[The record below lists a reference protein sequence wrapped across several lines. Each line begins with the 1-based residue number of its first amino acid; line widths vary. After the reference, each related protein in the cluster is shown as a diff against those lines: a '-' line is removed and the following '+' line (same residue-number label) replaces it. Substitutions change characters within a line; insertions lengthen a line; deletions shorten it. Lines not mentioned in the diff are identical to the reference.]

1 MANLSFPGSRWWK
14 FDFHT
19 HTPDSSDYDREEQNT
34 LTPQEWLLKH
44 MRAEIDAVAVTD
56 HNSAGWI
63 EKLQTTLITLRSNKP
78 EGWRELTLFPGAEIT
93 ASEGVHVLAVFDPT
107 TQQRDIDGLLHGS
120 DMQWVRHEN
129 SGNAQWRL
137 NNVNVIELIDK
148 IHAKGGL
155 AIPAHIDTNCGLLA
169 SRTNS
174 PYQADAPKSNQII
187 NALKKAD
194 AVDIRNSDDPVVLH
208 FSDDV
213 KKKAK
218 LNGSDSP
225 HCSSNIGRRWVW
237 LKMTTPNF
245 DGLKL
250 ALAEPDLSVSRDN
263 EPPQREP
270 LHWISKLSLKGLE
283 KRRHPIEIQFNPWL
297 NTIIGGR
304 GSGKSSIVE
313 CLRLVLGRGQELEGS
328 MKGSEI
334 ADSVKKFSEK
344 MLRSDS
350 VIQAEVWGAKDA
362 LGLERYVFRDKGRIS
377 IQRPDINQH
386 DAWTDT
392 GIDGQNVGMQ
402 FPVRIFSQKQ
412 IHALANRPDG
422 LLAYF
427 DEPGKADKDTWKQ
440 QFDARKSSYLE
451 QRRAMRE
458 LRTSLKDRAS
468 NAANLKQVTDQL
480 KAYID
485 QGVGQKLSALQT
497 LRAESRAMDEFHN
510 ELIALVSEHTQ
521 ILQAT
526 AFTQWNIAL
535 PEVPSAPAKAAQ
547 AAWHSQRDALQSK
560 LEAMQ
565 AAATEMQTVMQ
576 AMTNDNAY
584 ILWQADNQSQMQ
596 SLTQSLN
603 AFKIQTGD
611 ALQQAGDLQQKKE
624 LFEQLE
630 KGFQN
635 KAKLLAAAE
644 KTCTDMYQNLETC
657 RNQLTQKRQA
667 FVDKVIT
674 EAGNDLLRLKFTSCA
689 NTNTTAEEANLRRVL
704 QLSDTAHQE
713 FVWNKEEGTGLLPF
727 LAQSPDRLLNV
738 KKNLQELVLDS
749 SSVFR
754 IPGSKLA
761 GEVSLNGHVINA
773 LTKLT
778 DESLDA
784 VWTWFPEDAVE
795 IEFRPNNGEKWQ
807 SIQQGSAGQQTAAM
821 LSFILSE
828 GNEPLILDQPE
839 DDLDN
844 AMVYDLVVRQL
855 RDHKSRRQV
864 IIVTHNPNIVV
875 NGDAE
880 LVLPMV
886 YRGGQIQAD
895 PANGL
900 QDLGIRQTIC
910 DVMEGGKTAFE
921 NRYARVLKDMH

>member
-1 MANLSFPGSRWWK
+1 MAHLSFPGSRWWK

-19 HTPDSSDYDREEQNT
+19 HTPRGSDDYRGNVTITAEDWLGAHRDRGV
-34 LTPQEWLLKH
+34 
-44 MRAEIDAVAVTD
+44 DCVVVTD
-56 HNSAGWI
+56 HNSGQWLD
-63 EKLQTTLITLRSNKP
+63 ELKSTLVSLQTQNADWTQ
-78 EGWRELTLFPGAEIT
+78 FFVMPGVEI
-93 ASEGVHVLAVFDPT
+93 SCSGGVHVLAILDRDKT
-107 TQQRDIDGLLHGS
+107 TQDIAALVGACGYHGTLGSSDAVTEQSVSSVIDTIHQKGGIAIAAHVDMDKGLLKSVQDAPTLIQVLKKVDALQVVDPKQIALLVTDQECLKLIKNLAQVQGS
-120 DMQWVRHEN
+120 DNHNAENLQTGGYTWVKLTEP
-129 SGNAQWRL
+129 
-137 NNVNVIELIDK
+137 
-148 IHAKGGL
+148 GL
-155 AIPAHIDTNCGLLA
+155 QGL
-169 SRTNS
+169 R
-174 PYQADAPKSNQII
+174 
-187 NALKKAD
+187 
-194 AVDIRNSDDPVVLH
+194 
-208 FSDDV
+208 
-213 KKKAK
+213 
-218 LNGSDSP
+218 
-225 HCSSNIGRRWVW
+225 
-237 LKMTTPNF
+237 
-245 DGLKL
+245 L
-250 ALAEPDLSVSRDN
+250 AL
-263 EPPQREP
+263 QEP
-270 LHWISKLSLKGLE
+270 LLSIRRGDAHSQAPQATPPFWISKLSLKGLE
-283 KRRHPIEIQFNPWL
+283 KRRLPMEIQFNPWL

-313 CLRLVLGRGQELEGS
+313 CLRLVLGRGQELERS
-328 MKGSEI
+328 MPNSEI
-334 ADSVKKFSEK
+334 ADSVKKFNEK

-362 LGLERYVFRDKGRIS
+362 LGLERYVFRDKGTIS
-377 IQRPDINQH
+377 IQRPGINQPNV
-386 DAWTDT
+386 WPDT

-427 DEPGKADKDTWKQ
+427 DEPGKADKHTWKQ
-440 QFDARKSSYLE
+440 QFDALKCSFLE
-451 QRRAMRE
+451 QRRALRE

-468 NAANLKQVTDQL
+468 NAANLQQVTDQL

-497 LRAESRAMDEFHN
+497 LRAETRAMDEFHN
-510 ELIALVSEHTQ
+510 ELSALVSEHTQ
-521 ILQAT
+521 ILRAT

-535 PEVPSAPAKAAQ
+535 PEVPSAPAKATQ
-547 AAWHSQRDALQSK
+547 VAWHSQRDILQSK

-565 AAATEMQTVMQ
+565 TVAKEMQTVMQ
-576 AMTNDNAY
+576 TMANDNAY
-584 ILWQADNQSQMQ
+584 KTWQEYSQSQMQ

-603 AFKIQTGD
+603 AFKIQTCD

-630 KGFQN
+630 NGFQN
-635 KAKLLAAAE
+635 KAKLLADAE
-644 KTCTDMYQNLETC
+644 KTCAEMYQNIETC

-674 EAGNDLLRLKFTSCA
+674 EADNQLLRFKFTSCA
-689 NTNTTAEEANLRRVL
+689 NTNTADEEGNLRRVL
-704 QLSDTAHQE
+704 QLRDTAHQE

-727 LAQSPDRLLNV
+727 LSQSPGRLLDV
-738 KKNLQELVLDS
+738 KKNLQELVLES

-754 IPGSKLA
+754 VPGSKLA

-880 LVLPMV
+880 LVLPMA
-886 YRGGQIQAD
+886 YRGGQIQVD

-921 NRYARVLKDMH
+921 NRYARVLKDMR

>member
-1 MANLSFPGSRWWK
+1 MAHLTFPGSRWWK

-19 HTPDSSDYDREEQNT
+19 HTPRGSDDYKGNHTITAVD
-34 LTPQEWLLKH
+34 WLHAHKNRG
-44 MRAEIDAVAVTD
+44 MDCVVVTD
-56 HNSAGWI
+56 HNSGQWLDELKSTLAG
-63 EKLQTTLITLRSNKP
+63 LQTQNADWAQFFVMPGVEISCSGGVHILAILDRDKTTQDIAALVGACGYHGTLGSSDAVTEQSVSNVIDTIHKKGGIAIAAHVDMPKGLLKSVPDTKTLIQ
-78 EGWRELTLFPGAEIT
+78 
-93 ASEGVHVLAVFDPT
+93 V
-107 TQQRDIDGLLHGS
+107 
-120 DMQWVRHEN
+120 
-129 SGNAQWRL
+129 
-137 NNVNVIELIDK
+137 
-148 IHAKGGL
+148 
-155 AIPAHIDTNCGLLA
+155 
-169 SRTNS
+169 
-174 PYQADAPKSNQII
+174 
-187 NALKKAD
+187 LKKVD
-194 AVDIRNSDDPVVLH
+194 ALQVVDPKQITGLVSDLE
-208 FSDDV
+208 
-213 KKKAK
+213 
-218 LNGSDSP
+218 
-225 HCSSNIGRRWVW
+225 C
-237 LKMTTPNF
+237 
-245 DGLKL
+245 LKL
-250 ALAEPDLSVSRDN
+250 IENLAQIQASDNHNVESLQTGGYTWVKLTKPDLQGLRLAL
-263 EPPQREP
+263 QEP
-270 LHWISKLSLKGLE
+270 LLSIKWGDAHPQAPQAAPTYWISKLSLEGLV
-283 KRRHPIEIQFNPWL
+283 KRRPPMEIQFNPWL

-362 LGLERYVFRDKGRIS
+362 LGLERYVFRDTRRIS
-377 IQRPDINQH
+377 IQRPGINQH

-392 GIDGQNVGMQ
+392 GIDGQSVATQ
-402 FPVRIFSQKQ
+402 FPVRLFSQKQ

-427 DEPGKADKDTWKQ
+427 DEPGKADRDAWKQ
-440 QFDARKSSYLE
+440 QFDAQKSGYLE
-451 QRRAMRE
+451 QRRALRE

-510 ELIALVSEHTQ
+510 ELSALVSEHTQ

-526 AFTQWNIAL
+526 AFTQWSIAL

-576 AMTNDNAY
+576 AMANDNAY
-584 ILWQADNQSQMQ
+584 LRWQADNQSQIL

-630 KGFQN
+630 KGFKN
-635 KAKLLAAAE
+635 KAKLLEAAE
-644 KTCTDMYQNLETC
+644 KTCADIYKNLETC
-657 RNQLTQKRQA
+657 RNKLTQKRQA

-674 EAGNDLLRLKFTSCA
+674 EARNDLLRFKFTSCA
-689 NTNTTAEEANLRRVL
+689 NTNTTAEEANLRRIL

-713 FVWNKEEGTGLLPF
+713 FVWNKEEDTGLLPF
-727 LAQSPDRLLNV
+727 LAKHPDRLFDT
-738 KKNLQELVLDS
+738 KERLQELVLDTDPILR
-749 SSVFR
+749 V
-754 IPGSKLA
+754 PGSKLV
-761 GEVSLNGHVINA
+761 GDVSLNGYVINA

-778 DESLDA
+778 DEWLDA

-795 IEFRPNNGEKWQ
+795 IEFRPNNKEQWQ

-880 LVLPMV
+880 LVIPMAF
-886 YRGGQIQAD
+886 RGGQIQTD

-900 QDLGIRQTIC
+900 QDLGIRKTIC
-910 DVMEGGKTAFE
+910 NVMEGGKTAFE
-921 NRYARVLKDMH
+921 NRYARVLKDLH